1 MPENK
6 ITTHLFGK
14 KANLAE
20 AISNGTA
27 DEFDEVFFTDTNEL
41 AFLDENNEV
50 KYVTTRTQEDIEVP
64 EDGFGKL
71 NAGDVIPA
79 GVTLDEAIKYMMNG
93 ISVPEYTAPT
103 ITITNTGTTGNHY
116 EVGTMVNP
124 VIGAEWVQNDAGT
137 LSSITITKNGTPIE
151 DATYTGSDASEF
163 SYAPGEFVLEDGSV
177 MYELEANYTEGP
189 IKNDNIGKPYPNGHI
204 EAGNVRSSDVSYT
217 GCRKTFW
224 TSTTDGADSITYT
237 SDAIRAYEHSEL
249 NVGAGEK
256 ALTFPQST
264 KCIVLVIPATMTIT
278 AVHSDQIP
286 DLAIGNFS
294 TTNTQVADARGG
306 ENGLADYTA
315 YTYLAS
321 SELDSE
327 VSITFTLA
335 YVED

>member
-137 LSSITITKNGTPIE
+137 LNSIVITKNGTPIE

-163 SYAPGEFVLEDGSV
+163 SYAPGEFVLEDGSI
-177 MYELEANYTEGP
+177 MYEIEANYAEGP

-204 EAGNVRSSDVSYT
+204 EAGSVKSSDVSYI

-224 TSTTDGADSITYT
+224 TSTDGAESITYT
-237 SDAIRAYEHSEL
+237 SDAIRAYDHSEL

-256 ALTFPQST
+256 TLTFPQYT
-264 KCIVLVIPATMTIT
+264 RCIVLAIPATMTVT

-286 DLAIGNFS
+286 DLTVGNFA
-294 TTNTQVADARGG
+294 TTNTQVADVRGG

-315 YTYLAS
+315 YTYLALS
-321 SELDSE
+321 GLNSE